1 MIIFESRISG
11 KFPACWVRNQA
22 NFRDLQLT
30 VSNRAA
36 IMVEKDNGLKRYL
49 FERRFL
55 ILLILCFTSLLVGP
69 FIGDYHRL
77 RYLFDLVVSVIF
89 LSAMF
94 AIIEKMRQLLISVCL
109 AVPML
114 VAMWAKYLFES
125 RALAVSGE
133 ICGVLFF
140 AYAIIHIVKHMLK
153 QEEVTRETIFAALVI
168 YMLAAF
174 MWARI
179 YSLLEIL
186 QPGSFSMP
194 AGHFF
199 GDRLVFLY
207 YSFVTITTLGYG
219 DITPLTDKASAL
231 SIIEAISGQIYL
243 VVLVAWLVGMH
254 VSRRSK

>member
-1 MIIFESRISG
+1 MI
-11 KFPACWVRNQA
+11 
-22 NFRDLQLT
+22 
-30 VSNRAA
+30 
-36 IMVEKDNGLKRYL
+36 EKENTGLKLYL
-49 FERRFL
+49 YERRFL
-55 ILLILCFTSLLVGP
+55 ILLILCFTTLLVGP
-69 FIGDYHRL
+69 FIGDDHRL

-94 AIIEKMRQLLISVCL
+94 AIVEKIRQLLISVCL

-114 VAMWAKYLFES
+114 VAMWSQYLFES
-125 RALAVSGE
+125 RALAISGE

-140 AYAIIHIVKHMLK
+140 AYAIIHIVKHILK
-153 QEEVTRETIFAALVI
+153 QEEVTKETIFAALVI

-179 YSLLEIL
+179 YSLLEML
-186 QPGSFSMP
+186 QSSSFSMP
-194 AGHFF
+194 AGHLF

-231 SIIEAISGQIYL
+231 TIVEAISGQIYL

-254 VSRRSK
+254 VSKKSK

>member
-1 MIIFESRISG
+1 MI
-11 KFPACWVRNQA
+11 
-22 NFRDLQLT
+22 
-30 VSNRAA
+30 
-36 IMVEKDNGLKRYL
+36 EKENTSLKQYL

-55 ILLILCFTSLLVGP
+55 LLLILCFATLFVGS
-69 FIGDYHRL
+69 FISDYHL
-77 RYLFDLVVSVIF
+77 IRYLFDLVVSVIF

-94 AIIEKMRQLLISVCL
+94 AIVEKIRQLLISACL
-109 AVPML
+109 ALPML
-114 VAMWAKYLFES
+114 VAMWSNYLIES
-125 RALAVSGE
+125 CALAVIGE
-133 ICGVLFF
+133 ICGILFF

-168 YMLAAF
+168 YTLSAY

-179 YSLLEIL
+179 YSLLEML

-194 AGHFF
+194 AGNFF

-243 VVLVAWLVGMH
+243 VVLVAWLVGMY
-254 VSRRSK
+254 VSKQSK